1 MALLR
6 RALVAVF
13 LTVVAGAALRL
24 TNKQTSPRRVG
35 GWRLLSG
42 PTYR

>member
-13 LTVVAGAALRL
+13 LTMAAGATLRVR
-24 TNKQTSPRRVG
+24 NNQTMPRRVG
-35 GWRLLSG
+35 GWRSLSAPG
-42 PTYR
+42 YR